1 MIKKLSKSGDYIV
14 YTITDVNDEL
24 MSISRDVA
32 RFYIP
37 RKIKGSSITIVA
49 RYDSDLLIANKDVTI
64 SPDEINLFIE
74 RNIDII
80 DRSYE
85 KRRKYFQNRSFPML
99 TSSGIHC
106 GYSYY

>member
-1 MIKKLSKSGDYIV
+1 MIKKLSKSGNHII

-37 RKIKGSSITIVA
+37 RKTNGNNITIVA
-49 RYDSDLLIANKDVTI
+49 TYDSDLLIINKDVTI
-64 SPDEINLFIE
+64 PIDEINSFIE
-74 RNIDII
+74 KNIDII

-85 KRRKYFQNRSFPML
+85 QRREHFKNRSFPVI
-99 TSSGIHC
+99 TPSGTHC